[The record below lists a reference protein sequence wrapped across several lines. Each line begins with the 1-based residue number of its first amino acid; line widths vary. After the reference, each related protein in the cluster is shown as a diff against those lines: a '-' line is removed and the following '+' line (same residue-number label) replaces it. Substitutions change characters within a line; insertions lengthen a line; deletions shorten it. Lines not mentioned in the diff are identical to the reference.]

1 MTTGCTSMY
10 YPVVISFAMHYVSR
24 LLTRNVTRYFER
36 TILQY
41 PVRCVICHYRNYAQL
56 LLIIFC

>member
-10 YPVVISFAMHYVSR
+10 YPVVISFVMHYISR

-41 PVRCVICHYRNYAQL
+41 LVRCVIGYYRNYAQL
-56 LLIIFC
+56 LLITTY